1 MRSSTDVMLENDSSP
16 KAMYT
21 FNSVITLRLHVAFLA
36 LCEIYSREINRVN
49 VKHILGD
56 PSCAVEGTEVIVTFC
71 RCRCS
76 SADEILSS
84 SSIFV
89 SLKQLC
95 PECTLIQSDAAFEVH
110 LKSSTCLPTY

>member
-1 MRSSTDVMLENDSSP
+1 MLP
-16 KAMYT
+16 QK
-21 FNSVITLRLHVAFLA
+21 HVAFLA
-36 LCEIYSREINRVN
+36 LCEIYSREMAMAGRRAEQNCSGMAGVE
-49 VKHILGD
+49 GQGED
-56 PSCAVEGTEVIVTFC
+56 QSSECEAYPSCAVEGAEVIVTLC

-76 SADEILSS
+76 SADVIASS
-84 SSIFV
+84 YIFV